1 MKDILRRAIGNLL
14 SLVPLPVF
22 MRLISVMMAERFA
35 AGDARQRMAA
45 LLNHKNL
52 IDVLLARV
60 GTDFGDGSHVKQR
73 LMAYHDFFVDN
84 IDKEETVL
92 DVGCGGGELA
102 RSIATRAGASVTAID
117 IDPGNIERAKNNCA
131 GTSVS
136 LVHGDAQQW
145 EPSTPVQTLVLS
157 NVLEHIEHRVD
168 FLRRLFE
175 KSQAD
180 RALIRVPL
188 YERDWTVPM
197 RQELGIE
204 WRLDNTHFT
213 EYRVPEF
220 EREMDEADLVIESL
234 DIRWCEIWAV
244 VRRDSRS

>member
-1 MKDILRRAIGNLL
+1 MKNILRRGIGYLL
-14 SLVPLPVF
+14 SLVPIPIV
-22 MRLISVMMAERFA
+22 MRLIDVTMAERFA
-35 AGDARQRMAA
+35 QGDARQRMTA

-52 IDVLLARV
+52 LDVMLAQT

-84 IDKEETVL
+84 LDKRETVL

-102 RSIATRAGASVTAID
+102 HSLATRAGASVTAID
-117 IDPGNIERAKNNCA
+117 IDPGNIERAKKNCA
-131 GTSVS
+131 GTPVS
-136 LVHGDAQQW
+136 IVHGDAQQW
-145 EPSTPVQTLVLS
+145 EPSEPVQTLVLS

-175 KSQAD
+175 KSQAH

-213 EYRVPEF
+213 EYRLPEF
-220 EREMDEADLVIESL
+220 QKEMKEANLLIDSFE
-234 DIRWCEIWAV
+234 IRWCEIWAV
-244 VRRDSRS
+244 VRRRD